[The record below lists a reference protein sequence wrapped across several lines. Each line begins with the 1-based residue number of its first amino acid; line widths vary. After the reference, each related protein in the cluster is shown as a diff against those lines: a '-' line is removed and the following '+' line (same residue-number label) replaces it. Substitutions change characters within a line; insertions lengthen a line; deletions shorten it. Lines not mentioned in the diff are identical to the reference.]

1 MSEINLSHGSGSRE
15 MNSLIKMFDFFRG
28 NWKNYDNDSATFELK
43 TVLKTSELDN
53 DNILTFTTDSFVV
66 NPIFFPNANI
76 GHLAF
81 SGTINDLLVIGSKP
95 LGLSL
100 AFVIEEGFSQNDLMK
115 IVETLKELSF
125 KYNIPIVTGDTKVM
139 EKGKIDKI
147 IINTSGLGL
156 CKKTELLTKKIEIGD
171 KLILSGGLG
180 EHAVALLSKRFNYET
195 SIVSDSKPLIEEF
208 NEIRHLIKQAKDP
221 TRGGIASVLNEMVER
236 NNLGFLIDEEKI
248 PVKNEVKKVVEL
260 LGINLYELASEG
272 RFLCIVSKENVP
284 IVLEKLK
291 KFNQMA
297 EIIGEVI
304 EEKKVILKTFLGNR
318 ILGMPSG
325 RIVPRIC

>member
-1 MSEINLSHGSGSRE
+1 MSEINLAHGSGSKE
-15 MNSLIKMFDFFRG
+15 MHSLIKLFDFFRG
-28 NWKNYDNDSATFELK
+28 SWKNFDNDSATY
-43 TVLKTSELDN
+43 ELDN
-53 DNILTFTTDSFVV
+53 ENILVFTTDSFVV

-81 SGTINDLLVIGSKP
+81 SGTCNDLLVMGSKP

-100 AFVIEEGFSQNDLMK
+100 AFVIEEGFSIEDLKK
-115 IVETLKELSF
+115 IIDTLKELSL
-125 KYNIPIVTGDTKVM
+125 KYKIPIVTGDTKVM

-147 IINTSGLGL
+147 IINTSGIGL
-156 CKKTELLTKKIEIGD
+156 CKKNELLTKKIEIGD
-171 KLILSGGLG
+171 KLIISGSLG

-195 SIVSDSKPLIEEF
+195 DIISDSKPLVEEF
-208 NEIRHLIKQAKDP
+208 NEIRGLIKQAKDP
-221 TRGGIASVLNEMVER
+221 TRGGIASVLNEIVEK

-248 PVKNEVKKVVEL
+248 PVKKEVKKVVEL

-272 RFLCIVSKENVP
+272 RFLCIVSKDNSEL
-284 IVLEKLK
+284 VLKKLK
-291 KFNQMA
+291 KFNESA